1 MAPTK
6 HVRCIEALKHLEMLK
21 QLYKEEEK
29 RKKPRFWVNP
39 FLRQRELHD
48 LEANLLKNILWEDG
62 TDFNNFCRMS
72 IDQFNEVHSLVDTKI
87 KKSDTRMRCAIT
99 TRVRLAITLRYL
111 ATGDSFRSLE
121 FLSHISRKTIS
132 KFLPEVLEALTEALQ
147 EEYLKT
153 PTTEKEWLDVANNFE
168 SLWQFPHTL
177 GAIDGKHIRLKAPPN
192 SGSDY
197 FNYKGY
203 FSVVLLAVV
212 DAHSRFIYVD
222 IGANGR
228 ASDVMVYKK
237 LFFI

>member
-147 EEYLKT
+147 EEYLK
-153 PTTEKEWLDVANNFE
+153 
-168 SLWQFPHTL
+168 FPHTL

-228 ASDVMVYKK
+228 ASDVMIILYVAKFAK
-237 LFFI
+237 HPIILSAMTFLG